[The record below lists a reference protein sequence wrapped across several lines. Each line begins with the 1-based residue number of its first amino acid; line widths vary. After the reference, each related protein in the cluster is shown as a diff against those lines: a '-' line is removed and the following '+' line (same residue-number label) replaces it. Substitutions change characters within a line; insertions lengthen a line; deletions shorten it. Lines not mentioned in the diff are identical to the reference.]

1 MTKLQTISDK
11 NTKSFK
17 IKKLLVKKLNK
28 EQFKKDNLIIVIGGD
43 GFMLQTL
50 KKNKNSKKLF
60 YGINS
65 GNYGFLM
72 NKFSSKN
79 IIKNLSKANMVS
91 IYPLEMIVKNKSNQA
106 RKSLA
111 INEVS
116 ILRQSRQAASLS
128 IKQGSRQIIK
138 KLVSDGVLVSTP
150 AGSTAYNLSVHGP
163 ILSLHSKKLSISPI
177 SAFRPRRWKGKIVN
191 DKSKIII
198 TNLDPSKRPISAV
211 ADNLEVRNAKSI
223 TVKTNNKIKEFIFQI
238 SNTEKIYLSKNSEDL
253 KFNEKILSV
262 KLDKKIIYKENIILQ
277 SLYKAATD
285 QNIPPNTII
294 EFARIYG
301 FQVDFQRD
309 IRKEDKFQIM
319 YEVFI
324 DENKKIIETGEILF
338 ANLKLSGQ
346 DNSLYYFDKEN
357 LEGHYDKNGKSVQK
371 ALMKSPINGA
381 RLSSSF
387 GMRKHPIDGYNK
399 MHRGTDFAAPKGT
412 PIMAS
417 GNGIVKK
424 AGWCGGGGNCVKIRH
439 NSTYETVYAHMSKFA
454 RGIKNGVRVK
464 QGQTIGY
471 VGSTGKSTGPHL
483 HYEVIVNG
491 KKVNSQKLKL
501 PSGKV
506 LKGKNREYFETAKIK
521 LDVLKSEKII
531 GLN

>member
-1 MTKLQTISDK
+1 M
-11 NTKSFK
+11 
-17 IKKLLVKKLNK
+17 
-28 EQFKKDNLIIVIGGD
+28 
-43 GFMLQTL
+43 L
-50 KKNKNSKKLF
+50 KKITLPLTRNIKVIALF
-60 YGINS
+60 FFFIITILISLYL
-65 GNYGFLM
+65 NYE
-72 NKFSSKN
+72 
-79 IIKNLSKANMVS
+79 KNLSVRKYNNFINNVYFQKTLNKIINNLEPRYK
-91 IYPLEMIVKNKSNQA
+91 IYNHKIKSGETFD
-106 RKSLA
+106 K
-111 INEVS
+111 
-116 ILRQSRQAASLS
+116 
-128 IKQGSRQIIK
+128 
-138 KLVSDGVLVSTP
+138 
-150 AGSTAYNLSVHGP
+150 
-163 ILSLHSKKLSISPI
+163 ILSDYYIDKEEVKILKESLLKKININKLNTNQ
-177 SAFRPRRWKGKIVN
+177 KIQ
-191 DKSKIII
+191 I
-198 TNLDPSKRPISAV
+198 TLDQ
-211 ADNLEVRNAKSI
+211 
-223 TVKTNNKIKEFIFQI
+223 TNNKIKEFIFKI
-238 SNTEKIYLSKNSEDL
+238 SNTEKVYLSRDNENT
-253 KFNEKILSV
+253 KFNQEILTI

-277 SLYKAATD
+277 SLYKASTD
-285 QNIPPNTII
+285 QSIPPNTII

-324 DENKKIIETGEILF
+324 DKNKKVIETGEILY

-346 DNSLYYFDKEN
+346 DNPLYYFNEEDH
-357 LEGHYDKNGKSVQK
+357 EGHYDTNGKSVQK
-371 ALMKSPINGA
+371 ALMKTPINGA

-387 GMRKHPIDGYNK
+387 GMRKHPIDGFNK

-417 GNGIVKK
+417 GNGIIKK
-424 AGWCGGGGNCVKIRH
+424 VGWCGGGGNCIKIRH

-501 PSGKV
+501 PSGKI
-506 LKGKNREYFETAKIK
+506 LKGNKRELFETNKIR